1 MAYGL
6 MNAANTKKNQA
17 LSGLSKSAQDENQRN
32 IANDNIKQAER
43 AQTKTNAGMG
53 ASTGAL
59 IGAQMAGNAATAG
72 AAGTAAATGAAAGT
86 TAAAGTAAATGA
98 AASGAAAGGAGA
110 AATGIAG
117 LGVGGAALATG
128 GIGLAAGLLLSELF

>member
-6 MNAANTKKNQA
+6 INAANTKKNQA

-86 TAAAGTAAATGA
+86 AAATGA
-98 AASGAAAGGAGA
+98 AASGAAAGGA

>member
-6 MNAANTKKNQA
+6 INAANTKKNQA
-17 LSGLSKSAQDENQRN
+17 LSGFSKSAQDENQRN
-32 IANDNIKQAER
+32 IANDNIEQAER

-98 AASGAAAGGAGA
+98 AASGAAAGGA